1 MGKKVTKL
9 SAASKQERIDRLK
22 IYQRRKYLIRKRTA
36 DTLTKPE
43 ATELTAILAEIG
55 EPRAGRGRPAEPQV
69 VGQEVDSEADSSQ
82 DDPAITSEGAGDSPP
97 AESSAPPPPPKVAA
111 PPPPPRVEVALKGS
125 WRDRY
130 RQGTGREGACR
141 EIAAAYCGLLE
152 RAARYV
158 ESAGSRPVFD
168 AEAIQKT
175 IFPAAVLTADKLLP
189 ADFELGPEIELT
201 IYSGTI
207 LGQAMLVARRQKREA
222 KPAPLKSVPFS
233 AGRPEPPAPPAAV
246 APVDGVRSPEEPP
259 APPAPPPP
267 GSDYLV

>member
-1 MGKKVTKL
+1 MGKKK
-9 SAASKQERIDRLK
+9 ASPERIELLK
-22 IYQRRKYLIRKRTA
+22 ALGRRKYLVKKERLQTITSEEK
-36 DTLTKPE
+36 L
-43 ATELTAILAEIG
+43 ELAALREKLPG
-55 EPRAGRGRPAEPQV
+55 KGRPADPQV
-69 VGQEVDSEADSSQ
+69 VPVDNEEETSQ

-97 AESSAPPPPPKVAA
+97 AESSAPPPPPKVTA

-141 EIAAAYCGLLE
+141 EIASAYCGLLE

-158 ESAGSRPVFD
+158 ESAGSRPIFD

-207 LGQAMLVARRQKREA
+207 LGQAMMVARRQKRA
-222 KPAPLKSVPFS
+222 ASPPPLRSVPFT
-233 AGRPEPPAPPAAV
+233 AGRPEPPPPPAAER
-246 APVDGVRSPEEPP
+246 PQDGTGVRSPEEPP

-267 GSDYLV
+267 GNDYLV